1 LNRPRPDAVFKTVNR
16 RPRRRLVSPCCKLLV
31 VALFALT
38 ALTGCG
44 GDDSESSAEGTT
56 TEASATTEAG
66 ATTEAAAG
74 GSTIKGSVGPGFD
87 IGVEGADS
95 LTPGT
100 YTLVVEDKSSS
111 HNFHLTGPGVDV
123 KTEVSFEGDMSFTV
137 NLQAGKYHFQCD
149 PHSSSMNGD
158 FTVSG

>member
-1 LNRPRPDAVFKTVNR
+1 LNRLRLLAVVQTVNR
-16 RPRRRLVSPCCKLLV
+16 RPRRSLVTQCCKVLV
-31 VALFALT
+31 VALFALI

-44 GDDSESSAEGTT
+44 GDDNGGSAEGT
-56 TEASATTEAG
+56 TTEAG

-74 GSTIKGSVGPGFD
+74 GTTIKGSVGPGFD
-87 IGVEGADS
+87 ISVEGADN

-100 YTLVVEDKSSS
+100 YTLEVEDKSSS

-123 KTEVSFEGDMSFTV
+123 KTEVSFEGNMSFTV
-137 NLQAGKYHFQCD
+137 NLQAGEYHFQCD

>member
-1 LNRPRPDAVFKTVNR
+1 VTQ
-16 RPRRRLVSPCCKLLV
+16 CCKVLV
-31 VALFALT
+31 VALFALA

-44 GDDSESSAEGTT
+44 GDDTEGSAEGT
-56 TEASATTEAG
+56 TTEAG

-74 GSTIKGSVGPGFD
+74 GTTIKGSVGPGFD
-87 IGVEGADS
+87 ISVEGADN

-100 YTLVVEDKSSS
+100 YTLEVEDKSSS

-123 KTEVSFEGDMSFTV
+123 KTEVSFEGNMSFTV
-137 NLQAGKYHFQCD
+137 NLQAGEYHFQCD